1 MDKETLTAQK
11 LLNACILKYSLVKM
25 DWDDCYNF
33 PSTIGFYGYTVKVDD
48 KDNFFIA
55 GDFFFIAGDFGY
67 TTGDSEITCIG
78 WEKYTTLE
86 DAYKHLDYL
95 LAKLSRFERNNKRHL
110 ETQRL
115 KKIKDDF

>member
-1 MDKETLTAQK
+1 MAKDILTAQE
-11 LLNACILKYSLVKM
+11 LLNACVLKYSLVKM

-33 PSTIGFYGYTVKVDD
+33 PSGLEFYGYTVKVDD
-48 KDNFFIA
+48 HNNFLIV
-55 GDFFFIAGDFGY
+55 GDFKY
-67 TTGDSEITCIG
+67 TTGDSDISCIG
-78 WEKYTTLE
+78 WSKYTTLE

>member
-1 MDKETLTAQK
+1 MAKDILTAQE

-33 PSTIGFYGYTVKVDD
+33 PSTIGFYGYTVKIDD
-48 KDNFFIA
+48 KDNFLIV
-55 GDFFFIAGDFGY
+55 GDFKY
-67 TTGDSEITCIG
+67 TTGDSNISCIG
-78 WEKYTTLE
+78 GEKYTTLE
-86 DAYKHLDYL
+86 DAYKHLDFL
-95 LAKLSRFERNNKRHL
+95 QGKLSRFERNNKRHL

>member
-1 MDKETLTAQK
+1 MPKDTLTAQE

-25 DWDDCYNF
+25 DCTNCYNF
-33 PSTIGFYGYTVKVDD
+33 PSGLEFYGYTVKVDD
-48 KDNFFIA
+48 KDIFFIT
-55 GDFFFIAGDFGY
+55 GDFGY
-67 TTGDSEITCIG
+67 TTGDSDITCIG
-78 WEKYTTLE
+78 WGKYTTLE
-86 DAYKHLDYL
+86 DAYRKLDYL

>member
-1 MDKETLTAQK
+1 MDKETLTAQE
-11 LLNACILKYSLVKM
+11 LLNACILKYSLKKDYYVN
-25 DWDDCYNF
+25 WYNF
-33 PSTIGFYGYTVKVDD
+33 PSGLEFYGYTVKVDD
-48 KDNFFIA
+48 KDN
-55 GDFFFIAGDFGY
+55 FFIAGDFGY

-115 KKIKDDF
+115 KKIKNVF

>member
-1 MDKETLTAQK
+1 MAKDILTAQE
-11 LLNACILKYSLVKM
+11 LLNACVLKYSLVKM
-25 DWDDCYNF
+25 DWVDCYNF

-55 GDFFFIAGDFGY
+55 EDFEY
-67 TTGDSEITCIG
+67 TTGDSDITCIG
-78 WEKYTTLE
+78 VGKYTTLE
-86 DAYKHLDYL
+86 DAYKHLDFL
-95 LAKLSRFERNNKRHL
+95 QGKLSRFERNNKRHL

>member
-1 MDKETLTAQK
+1 MPKDTLTAQE

-25 DWDDCYNF
+25 DCTNCYNF
-33 PSTIGFYGYTVKVDD
+33 PTGLEFYGYTVKIDD
-48 KDNFFIA
+48 KDN
-55 GDFFFIAGDFGY
+55 FFIAGDFGY
-67 TTGDSEITCIG
+67 TTGDSDITCIG
-78 WEKYTTLE
+78 WGKYTTLE

-95 LAKLSRFERNNKRHL
+95 LDKLSRFERNYKRHL

>member
-1 MDKETLTAQK
+1 MAKDTLNAQE

-25 DWDDCYNF
+25 DWGDCYNF
-33 PSTIGFYGYTVKVDD
+33 PSTIGFYGYTVKIDD
-48 KDNFFIA
+48 KDNFFIT
-55 GDFFFIAGDFGY
+55 GNFGY
-67 TTGDSEITCIG
+67 TTGDSDITCIG
-78 WEKYTTLE
+78 WGKYTTLE